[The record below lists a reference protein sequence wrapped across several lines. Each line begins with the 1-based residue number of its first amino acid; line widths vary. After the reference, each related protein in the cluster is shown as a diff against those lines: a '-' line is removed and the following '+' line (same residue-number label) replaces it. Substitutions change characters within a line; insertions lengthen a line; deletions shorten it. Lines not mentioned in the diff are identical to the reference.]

1 MLTKSEKNA
10 ATIMLRDT
18 ASMYGKNLTTF
29 QIEIYLR
36 ALEDFSLSQIAKGLS
51 AMSSNS
57 AFLPKPVEV
66 KEWIEKN
73 LCGGSRKDWGEKWM
87 RELINYFNGRCFTI
101 CEDPCF
107 GKAFKQIF
115 GSMHYLGR
123 SKADDETLVK
133 KFLAVYKVITEAT
146 LEDAL
151 IPGNSKDK
159 EPPLR
164 YLGDWHKCDAIAR
177 QLFPER
183 RNFPVDPDK
192 TVKIEAPKKDGEEK
206 FVPPEVIK
214 ATLEQLL
221 REMQVAK

>member
-1 MLTKSEKNA
+1 MLTQSEKNA

-73 LCGGSRKDWGEKWM
+73 LCGGSRKDKGESWL
-87 RELINYFNGRCFTI
+87 RQLLCYFDETSFTI

-107 GKAFKQIF
+107 GKAFKQAF
-115 GSMHYLGR
+115 RTMHELGR
-123 SKADDETLVK
+123 NRADDETLVK
-133 KFLAVYKVITEAT
+133 KFLSTYNIITEAE
-146 LEDAL
+146 LSDAL
-151 IPGNSKDK
+151 IRGSNRDE

-164 YLGDWHKCDAIAR
+164 YLGDWHKCDAIAH

-192 TVKIEAPKKDGEEK
+192 TVKIEAPKKNGEEK